1 MIQVYDKVY
10 TIRKNIDLSMNLK
23 SIPEIKQRNKK
34 KRKNL
39 WTWTNYLIDRVF
51 NLKKKIRNKNSN
63 KTRALVTWT

>member
-39 WTWTNYLIDRVF
+39 WTNYLIDRVF

>member
-34 KRKNL
+34 KWKNL
-39 WTWTNYLIDRVF
+39 WTNYLIDRVF

>member
-10 TIRKNIDLSMNLK
+10 TIGKDIDLSINLK

-34 KRKNL
+34 KWKNL
-39 WTWTNYLIDRVF
+39 WTNYLIDRVF

>member
-51 NLKKKIRNKNSN
+51 NFKKKIRNKNSN